1 MVKIYQ
7 KQKED
12 IIMKRKWLAALLT
25 LTMTAGLLSGCG
37 GGGSNT
43 GSTAGTDA
51 PAAEADSQEESG
63 GGNTETADAEGEA
76 SGDTADVNED
86 GTVNNPE
93 AVQVD
98 ENKLVFWSLF
108 SGGDGG
114 FMDEIIADYNS
125 KGPSREVQ
133 SIMLVWADYY
143 TKLQTAV
150 AAGKGPDIGVSH
162 VSKLPELVD
171 QGVVEP
177 IDSYLEQMGFDMSS
191 VYASNSID
199 SVTFDGQIYAIP
211 LDTHAE
217 ILYYNTDIL
226 ERAGVALN
234 ADGQLDIN
242 SWDEFKAIMDQCKAV
257 LEDGETTLSMT
268 NAGDDPYRIWWAT
281 YFQMGGTP
289 LVNDDGTEVTLD
301 MDIAK
306 KAAETV
312 KSLFEDGYIIEGI
325 DGHQQ
330 LFQSGKAA
338 FATCGTWAT
347 GAFEKTENLNFGAQA
362 WPKLFDNDSCWADSH
377 TMILPV
383 NPDRTEEETLAA
395 VEFLV
400 GVSGDGGAIW
410 AGSGQIPSNMSVLES
425 DEYLSMPYRSSYKS
439 ALQTAV
445 LPSKNPHFYAMKD
458 GIIENLNTYWTNV
471 ADVDTA
477 IQGLYD
483 ELESN
488 LD

>member
-1 MVKIYQ
+1 
-7 KQKED
+7 
-12 IIMKRKWLAALLT
+12 MKRKWLAALLT

-51 PAAEADSQEESG
+51 PAAEADSQEESGG

-125 KGPSREVQ
+125 KGPSKEVQ

-325 DGHQQ
+325 DDHQQ

>member
-1 MVKIYQ
+1 
-7 KQKED
+7 
-12 IIMKRKWLAALLT
+12 MKRKWLAALLT

-37 GGGSNT
+37 GGGSNA

-51 PAAEADSQEESG
+51 PAAEADSPEESG
-63 GGNTETADAEGEA
+63 GGNTEAADAEGEA

-125 KGPSREVQ
+125 KGPSKEVQ

-325 DGHQQ
+325 DDHQQ

-362 WPKLFDNDSCWADSH
+362 WPKLFDNDS
-377 TMILPV
+377 
-383 NPDRTEEETLAA
+383 
-395 VEFLV
+395 
-400 GVSGDGGAIW
+400 
-410 AGSGQIPSNMSVLES
+410 
-425 DEYLSMPYRSSYKS
+425 
-439 ALQTAV
+439 
-445 LPSKNPHFYAMKD
+445 
-458 GIIENLNTYWTNV
+458 
-471 ADVDTA
+471 
-477 IQGLYD
+477 
-483 ELESN
+483 
-488 LD
+488 

>member
-1 MVKIYQ
+1 
-7 KQKED
+7 
-12 IIMKRKWLAALLT
+12 MKRKWLAALLT

-37 GGGSNT
+37 GGGSNA

-63 GGNTETADAEGEA
+63 GGNTEAADAEGEA

-306 KAAETV
+306 KASETV

-325 DGHQQ
+325 DDHQQ

-425 DEYLSMPYRSSYKS
+425 DEYLGMPYRSSYKS

>member
-1 MVKIYQ
+1 
-7 KQKED
+7 
-12 IIMKRKWLAALLT
+12 MKRKWLAALLSV
-25 LTMTAGLLSGCG
+25 TMTAGLLAGCG
-37 GGGSNT
+37 GGNA
-43 GSTAGTDA
+43 GSTNTTATQT

-63 GGNTETADAEGEA
+63 GGNTEAADAEGEA

-108 SGGDGG
+108 GGGDAG

-125 KGPSREVQ
+125 KGPSKEVQ

-325 DGHQQ
+325 DDHQQ

-400 GVSGDGGAIW
+400 GASGDGGTIW

-425 DEYLSMPYRSSYKS
+425 DEYLGMPYRSSYKS

-458 GIIENLNTYWTNV
+458 GIIEKLNTYWTNV

>member
-1 MVKIYQ
+1 
-7 KQKED
+7 
-12 IIMKRKWLAALLT
+12 MKRKWLAALLT

-51 PAAEADSQEESG
+51 PVAEADSQEESG
-63 GGNTETADAEGEA
+63 GGNTEAADAEGEA

-125 KGPSREVQ
+125 KGPSKEVQ

-325 DGHQQ
+325 DDHQQ

-347 GAFEKTENLNFGAQA
+347 GAFEKTENLNFGVQA

-400 GVSGDGGAIW
+400 GASGDGGTIW

>member
-1 MVKIYQ
+1 
-7 KQKED
+7 
-12 IIMKRKWLAALLT
+12 MKRKWLAALLA

-37 GGGSNT
+37 GGGSNA

-51 PAAEADSQEESG
+51 PAAEADSPEESG
-63 GGNTETADAEGEA
+63 GGNKEAADAEGEA

-325 DGHQQ
+325 DDHQQ

-383 NPDRTEEETLAA
+383 NPDRTEEESLAA

-400 GVSGDGGAIW
+400 GASGDGGTIW

-425 DEYLSMPYRSSYKS
+425 DEYLGMPYRSSYKS

>member
-1 MVKIYQ
+1 
-7 KQKED
+7 
-12 IIMKRKWLAALLT
+12 MKRKWLAALLT

-37 GGGSNT
+37 GGGSNA

-63 GGNTETADAEGEA
+63 GGNTEAADAEGEA

-125 KGPSREVQ
+125 KGPSKEVQ

-325 DGHQQ
+325 DDHQQ

-400 GVSGDGGAIW
+400 GASGDGGTIW

-425 DEYLSMPYRSSYKS
+425 DEYLGMPYRSSYKS

-471 ADVDTA
+471 VDVDTA

>member
-1 MVKIYQ
+1 
-7 KQKED
+7 
-12 IIMKRKWLAALLT
+12 MKRKWLAALLT

-37 GGGSNT
+37 GGGSNA

-51 PAAEADSQEESG
+51 PAAEADSQEDSG
-63 GGNTETADAEGEA
+63 GGNTEAADAEGEA

-125 KGPSREVQ
+125 KGPSKEVQ

-226 ERAGVALN
+226 ERAGIALN

-325 DGHQQ
+325 DDHQQ

-383 NPDRTEEETLAA
+383 NPDRTEEESLAA
-395 VEFLV
+395 VVLLV
-400 GVSGDGGAIW
+400 GASGDGGTIW

-425 DEYLSMPYRSSYKS
+425 DEYLGMPYRSSYKS

>member
-1 MVKIYQ
+1 
-7 KQKED
+7 
-12 IIMKRKWLAALLT
+12 MKRKWLAALLT

-63 GGNTETADAEGEA
+63 GGNTEAADAEGEA

-177 IDSYLEQMGFDMSS
+177 IDSYLEQMEFDMSS

-325 DGHQQ
+325 DDHQQ

>member
-1 MVKIYQ
+1 
-7 KQKED
+7 
-12 IIMKRKWLAALLT
+12 MKRKWLAVLLT
-25 LTMTAGLLSGCG
+25 AAMTAGILSGCG
-37 GGGSNT
+37 GGGSN
-43 GSTAGTDA
+43 AGTTDTAATEA
-51 PAAEADSQEESG
+51 PTETDSQENSG
-63 GGNTETADAEGEA
+63 GGNTEETEAEA
-76 SGDTADVNED
+76 STDSEASADTADVNED

-125 KGPSREVQ
+125 KGPSKEVQ

-177 IDSYLEQMGFDMSS
+177 IDSYLEQLGFDMSS

-226 ERAGVALN
+226 ERAGVELN

-242 SWDEFKAIMDQCKAV
+242 SWDDFKAIMDQCQAV

-301 MDIAK
+301 VDIAK

-312 KSLFEDGYIIEGI
+312 KSLFDDGYIMEGI
-325 DGHQQ
+325 DDHQQ

-347 GAFEKTENLNFGAQA
+347 GAFEKTDNLNFGAQA

-377 TMILPV
+377 TLILPV
-383 NPDRTEEETLAA
+383 NPDRTEEESLAA
-395 VEFLV
+395 VEFLI
-400 GVSGDGGAIW
+400 GASSDGGAIW

-425 DEYLSMPYRSSYKS
+425 QEYLDMPYRSSYKS

-445 LPSKNPHFYAMKD
+445 LPSKNPHFC
-458 GIIENLNTYWTNV
+458 
-471 ADVDTA
+471 
-477 IQGLYD
+477 
-483 ELESN
+483 
-488 LD
+488 